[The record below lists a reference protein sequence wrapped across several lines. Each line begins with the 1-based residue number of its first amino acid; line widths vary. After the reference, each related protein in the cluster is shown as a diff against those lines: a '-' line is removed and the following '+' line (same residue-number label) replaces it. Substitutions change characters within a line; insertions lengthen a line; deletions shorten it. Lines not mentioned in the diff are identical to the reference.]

1 MPKLV
6 IAWLINIAAL
16 ALASALLGRHF
27 ELAADEPDTVQVI
40 ATFALVGL
48 IFTVVN
54 VYIGPV
60 VKLLSLPF
68 IILTLGLF
76 LLIINALLL
85 LFTAWLADVVGLSMS
100 ISGFWWAVLASLVI
114 SLTNAILTAVFRD

>member
-1 MPKLV
+1 MPKFV
-6 IAWLINIAAL
+6 IAWLCNIAAL
-16 ALASALLGRHF
+16 ALTSALLGRHF
-27 ELAADEPDTVQVI
+27 ELAANEPETLQVVV
-40 ATFALVGL
+40 TFALVGL
-48 IFTVVN
+48 IFTIVN

-60 VKLLSLPF
+60 IKVLSLPF

-85 LFTAWLADVVGLSMS
+85 LFTAWLADLVGLSMT

-114 SLTNAILTAVFRD
+114 SLTNAILNAVFRD